1 MDGMSNHDV
10 VAALGPVDELI
21 VREVLKT
28 GATQLEFKRVL
39 AFAKGPANANP
50 AAYSALTETM
60 QRLVDLLTVVLEQRP
75 ERPRGTG
82 AAAEAGH
89 RAA

>member
-1 MDGMSNHDV
+1 MGGISNHDV

-21 VREVLKT
+21 LREVLKT
-28 GATQLEFKRVL
+28 GATQLEFKRAL
-39 AFAKGPANANP
+39 AFAKGPANANTV
-50 AAYSALTETM
+50 AYSALTETM
-60 QRLVDLLTVVLEQRP
+60 QRLVDLLTVALEQRP